1 MHHEP
6 SLLHDSRTW
15 RSVRD
20 RRIIDWSHL
29 LTIDCQHTSDMT
41 LPHSEHTDHTGVY
54 IVFCFLSLSGW
65 FWDFLSECWDSSNC
79 WNPSDLVSRDFSRW
93 FEIFWDDLS
102 FDMLYL
108 FWYVIFVLRCCF
120 LDNSVSG
127 VYICAYLFSVQWC
140 VVYICVPVSYH
151 LSLSARLTHWHT
163 IVCSSPLLLSIH
175 WLWHVSMTL
184 VYTVRYMCFS
194 HLSMTLSLRAS
205 QCGGELRVTAQ
216 HRALAHCSALT
227 ALLTCAHCSADTH
240 THTVAALYSP

>member
-1 MHHEP
+1 
-6 SLLHDSRTW
+6 
-15 RSVRD
+15 
-20 RRIIDWSHL
+20 
-29 LTIDCQHTSDMT
+29 
-41 LPHSEHTDHTGVY
+41 
-54 IVFCFLSLSGW
+54 
-65 FWDFLSECWDSSNC
+65 
-79 WNPSDLVSRDFSRW
+79 
-93 FEIFWDDLS
+93 
-102 FDMLYL
+102 MLYL

-184 VYTVRYMCFS
+184 VYTVRYTCFS

-240 THTVAALYSP
+240 THTLLQHSTVPRSMTLQVHVLQSMTLSLGASQCGDKSRVTAQRHALAHCSVLTALLIYSP